1 MLNLVALAYKT
12 QDKAFT
18 KLVAA
23 ANADFYKIASKLLV
37 ITGLAPQMPH

>member
-1 MLNLVALAYKT
+1 MLNLVVLAYNT
-12 QDKAFT
+12 QDQAFT

-37 ITGLAPQMPH
+37 IIGLAPQMPH

>member
-23 ANADFYKIASKLLV
+23 ANANVYKIASKLLV

>member
-1 MLNLVALAYKT
+1 MLNLVVLAYNK

-18 KLVAA
+18 ELVAA
-23 ANADFYKIASKLLV
+23 ANADFYKITSKLLV